1 MKAFRVS
8 LIIALASVATI
19 LAETSPLVAQTA
31 PTAPPTPSLDGTW
44 EGKMNDLPAI
54 ELKINNSSGNVSG
67 TMLFYFQ
74 ERSDPSGPWHVTG
87 GNPTPLLL
95 PHVEG
100 YILTFELQHHK
111 CHDCAELGPNRKF
124 RVELKEPNEARL
136 WMWENQDVPKEPGPG
151 LKLERRVE
159 PASPPKAAKL
169 PPGSRK

>member
-8 LIIALASVATI
+8 LIVGLAAVATI
-19 LAETSPLVAQTA
+19 LAGPSPLVAQAEPTVP
-31 PTAPPTPSLDGTW
+31 PTASLDGTW
-44 EGKMNDLPAI
+44 EGKMNDLPTI
-54 ELKINNSSGNVSG
+54 ELRIDKSSGKVSG

-74 ERSDPSGPWHVTG
+74 ERSDPSQPWHVTG

-100 YILTFELQHHK
+100 NILTFELQHHK
-111 CHDCAELGPNRKF
+111 CHTCAELGPNQKF

-136 WMWENQDVPKEPGPG
+136 WMWDTQDAPRDPGPG

-159 PASPPKAAKL
+159 PAPPPRAAQT
-169 PPGSRK
+169 PPAR